1 MVRKSRLQDA
11 HKQGRDRFSSTLW
24 DQDVSDDWDSLSNC
38 NDWVEW
44 GNLDNWDIWDDW
56 DVCDTKTKT
65 LPFLVYHDCIVWSSY
80 FFLRPIT
87 WSLRKI
93 ENWVQPSECNQN
105 NATKWMYLIACNLL
119 NSTKG
124 TQPSDSVNATK
135 WLQPLEYNEVNAT
148 KRFGESTK
156 VHATKWI
163 QASDCNQVNAT
174 KWMKP
179 S

>member
-1 MVRKSRLQDA
+1 
-11 HKQGRDRFSSTLW
+11 
-24 DQDVSDDWDSLSNC
+24 
-38 NDWVEW
+38 
-44 GNLDNWDIWDDW
+44 
-56 DVCDTKTKT
+56 
-65 LPFLVYHDCIVWSSY
+65 
-80 FFLRPIT
+80 
-87 WSLRKI
+87 
-93 ENWVQPSECNQN
+93 
-105 NATKWMYLIACNLL
+105 MYLIACNLL
-119 NSTKG
+119 NSTKR